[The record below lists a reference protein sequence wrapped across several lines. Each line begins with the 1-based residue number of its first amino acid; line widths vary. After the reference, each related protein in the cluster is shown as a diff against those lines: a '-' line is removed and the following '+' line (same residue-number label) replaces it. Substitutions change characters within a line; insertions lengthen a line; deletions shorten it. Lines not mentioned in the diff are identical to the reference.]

1 MPDFETE
8 FDKYYT
14 KALDLLRRNGSTAE
28 VYEYIRSIDDDDYRA
43 RTFDRLAQFLA
54 EQGNLAE
61 ALRYCAAIGRPLEHA
76 DALFEVGRVLR
87 RKHSFEEAKR
97 IFERAVETAG
107 AVERGEDKAVVF
119 LQVADQ
125 LERLEHKDE
134 ALTLVY
140 RAVELAKPIPQNFE
154 ASKTLR
160 GCARILAR
168 WNRWSEAIRVAEA
181 IESRWPALRQTTL
194 EEVQG
199 RGQWPVHPG
208 AHSEDDD

>member
-8 FDKYYT
+8 FDRYYA
-14 KALDLLRRNGSTAE
+14 KALGLLQRSGSTAE
-28 VYEYIRSIDDDDYRA
+28 VYEYICAIDDDDYRA

-54 EQGNLAE
+54 GQGNLAE

-87 RKHSFEEAKR
+87 RKNDFNEAKR
-97 IFERAVETAG
+97 VFERAVETVG
-107 AVERGEDKAVVF
+107 AVERGEDKAAVL

-168 WNRWSEAIRVAEA
+168 WNRLSEAIRVAES
-181 IESRWPALRQTTL
+181 IDSRWSALRETAL

-199 RGQWPVHPG
+199 RGQWPVQPG
-208 AHSEDDD
+208 VNPEDDD